1 MNTLFSKKT
10 VLAVATLMT
19 SAIAFSQ
26 ETAEKKTTF
35 SGSLDTY
42 YRYSFDHGSAN
53 NLTSFTNS
61 SNSFELG
68 MASVAINHSFGKASA
83 VADIGFGKRA
93 QEFSYNDAD
102 KLDGTDGNENFL
114 IKQLYLN
121 YAVTP
126 ELTLTLGSWATHVG
140 MELINPVDNRNYSM
154 SYAFTNGPF
163 FHTGLKA
170 NYTVDKFNFMLGV
183 ANPTDF
189 KSAIDSGIPDNKQI
203 LAQIGYTGEKTSA
216 YLNAVTGGN
225 LTDKNDKDGVN
236 LSNSATTLGLTAT
249 HKINDK
255 FGVGLDAIYNT
266 IKSSVEGAESASWY
280 SLVGY
285 VKYDPSDKIAL
296 TYRGEYMSDEEDKVK
311 VKANVFANTVTLGYK
326 VGDLTIM
333 PELRYESASKD
344 IFKDNEEMAKNS
356 AFSFLMGATYRF

>member
-10 VLAVATLMT
+10 VLAVATVIT
-19 SAIAFSQ
+19 SAIAFGQ

-35 SGSLDTY
+35 SGSLDAH
-42 YRYSFDHGSAN
+42 YRFDFNQNVAN
-53 NLTSFTNS
+53 NNTSFTES
-61 SNSFELG
+61 HNSFELG

-121 YAVTP
+121 YTVTP
-126 ELTLTLGSWATHVG
+126 ELTLTIGSWATHVG

-189 KSAIDSGIPDNKQI
+189 KSAVDSGIPDNKQI

-216 YLNAVTGGN
+216 YLNAVTGAN
-225 LTDKNDKDGVN
+225 NDVN
-236 LSNSATTLGLTAT
+236 AMGYSSTTLGLTAT
-249 HKINDK
+249 HKLNDK
-255 FGVGLDAIYNT
+255 FGLGLDAIYNT
-266 IKSSVEGAESASWY
+266 VKGNQDGDESASWY

-296 TYRGEYMSDEEDKVK
+296 TYRAEYMADEEDKVK
-311 VKANVFANTVTLGYK
+311 VGANIFANTLTLGYK

-333 PELRYESASKD
+333 PELRYESASED
-344 IFKDNEEMAKNS
+344 IFSDNEGEAKAS

>member
-10 VLAVATLMT
+10 VLAFATLIT
-19 SAIAFSQ
+19 SAIAFGQ
-26 ETAEKKTTF
+26 ETSEKKTTF

-93 QEFSYNDAD
+93 QDFSYNDIEN
-102 KLDGTDGNENFL
+102 GNFL

-126 ELTLTLGSWATHVG
+126 ELTLTAGSWATHVG

-170 NYTVDKFNFMLGV
+170 NYVMDKFNFMLGV

-189 KSAIDSGIPDNKQI
+189 KSAVDSEIPDNKQI
-203 LAQIGYTGEKTSA
+203 LAQIGYTGEKTSV
-216 YLNAVTGGN
+216 YLNAVTGAN
-225 LTDKNDKDGVN
+225 NDANAVGK
-236 LSNSATTLGLTAT
+236 SSTTLGLTAT
-249 HKINDK
+249 HKLNDK
-255 FGVGLDAIYNT
+255 FGLGFDAIYNT
-266 IKSSVEGAESASWY
+266 EKANTEGAKSLDWY

-296 TYRGEYMSDEEDKVK
+296 TYRGEYAAGEDKSTIN
-311 VKANVFANTVTLGYK
+311 ANVFANTLTLGYK

-333 PELRYESASKD
+333 PELRFESASED
-344 IFKDNEEMAKNS
+344 IFQDNEGIAKNS